1 MIKTLICIGF
11 VWLCC
16 FTAAAQSWTALK
28 KEQQPIMTYTVNDT
42 LSFPVYV
49 VEDPD
54 SKAFYFATQ
63 LQTNVC
69 NDQVCLPIEVN
80 LFWDLLGNYHHFSR
94 DNDFHFTK
102 FDHQYFEDADYKRL
116 QEIMLDSLSVLR
128 DYQVEDLLDKEA
140 KKYSLEVD
148 AVTKPTSPLF
158 SNVTVPGAL
167 YTVYTLWHIVNGSI
181 KQALYQY
188 AQTHYQER
196 AWASYFA
203 QSKVPVYQEY
213 FLKQLSESDLK
224 KYQQEVVALLFAEDD
239 FVPHYAI
246 DVLEKDYLIDPKQYN
261 AVLHRLSALKPHVT
275 TEVIKSIANPN
286 KESKELLM
294 QFQQS
299 SKASPKQK
307 ELILKIINHEK

>member
-49 VEDPD
+49 VEDLD

-246 DVLEKDYLIDPKQYN
+246 DVLEKGYLKDPKQYN

-286 KESKELLM
+286 KETKDLLM